1 MAMKKKGYRSGG
13 KMKRRAKGGAM
24 GGVKR
29 RAKGGAMGG
38 KMRRMSKGG
47 AMGGKKPTKM
57 MMGGGAMTMAQL
69 RSAAK
74 QKGMTLSPMK
84 KAKGGAAKKKK

>member
-1 MAMKKKGYRSGG
+1 MAMKSKGKRSGG
-13 KMKRRAKGGAM
+13 AKVRTRSKGGAM

-29 RAKGGAMGG
+29 RSKGGAMGG
-38 KMRRMSKGG
+38 VKRRSKGG

-57 MMGGGAMTMAQL
+57 MTGGGAMTMAQL

-84 KAKGGAAKKKK
+84 KAKGGAAKKK

>member
-1 MAMKKKGYRSGG
+1 MAMKKKGNAKGG
-13 KMKRRAKGGAM
+13 KRMMKSKGGAMGGKKRMMKSKGGAM

-29 RAKGGAMGG
+29 R
-38 KMRRMSKGG
+38 SKGG

-57 MMGGGAMTMAQL
+57 MTGGGAMTMAQL

-84 KAKGGAAKKKK
+84 KAKGGAAKKK